1 MRINYDE
8 VARDYAR
15 HRRVHPQ
22 VLQDILGEISRGSR
36 VLEVGCGTGN
46 YIRALTSTV
55 GCEGWGVDPSERMLE
70 RALELDGS
78 AGFALGRGEDLDFP
92 DGGFDLVFSVDVIHH
107 VTDHPAYFRE
117 MHRVLRSGGRLCTV
131 TDSTEIIHR
140 RTPLS
145 TYFPET
151 VDAEIQ
157 RYPRIC
163 DLVSMMQDAG
173 FTDLCERTV
182 EFHYDLEDPAPYRD
196 RAFSSLHLISDSSFD
211 RGMSR
216 MHRDLEEGPIRCV
229 SRYCMLWGVKD

>member
-8 VARDYAR
+8 ISRDYAR
-15 HRRVHPQ
+15 HRRVHPR
-22 VLQDILGEISRGSR
+22 VLQEILEVVGPGSR

-70 RALELDGS
+70 QALELEGS
-78 AGFALGRGEDLDFP
+78 ARFAPGRGEDLDFP
-92 DGGFDLVFSVDVIHH
+92 DGRFDLVFSVDVIHH
-107 VTDHPAYFRE
+107 VTDRPAYFRE
-117 MHRVLRSGGRLCTV
+117 AHRVLRPGGRLCTV
-131 TDSTEIIHR
+131 TDSTDIIRR

-151 VDAEIQ
+151 VDAEIR

-163 DLVSMMQDAG
+163 DLVSMMQEAG

-196 RAFSSLHLISDSSFD
+196 RAFSSLHLISDSSFNC
-211 RGMSR
+211 GMRR
-216 MHRDLEEGPIRCV
+216 MQRDLEKGPIQCV
-229 SRYCMLWGVKD
+229 SMYCTLWGVKS